1 MPQSQATRCTNCG
14 TVWTPAEQQAEQNS
28 AEACPV
34 CGLVELAG
42 GAAAP
47 GVSSADELAEL
58 LSALITGARQG
69 GLDAD
74 VIVQTLRDELEF
86 AAEMAHTGRHFCVQL
101 IDLGPQESNILQR
114 PVRDRREVLQTRSVN

>member
-1 MPQSQATRCTNCG
+1 VRK
-14 TVWTPAEQQAEQNS
+14 PAR
-28 AEACPV
+28 